1 MVLVEIYIITKT
13 GTLLHKYNLLDSE
26 QTDKDQLVGGFLTA
40 LNGFASGIGFPAGV
54 SLIRSGNLEARF
66 SSGSYVFSVLM
77 IDYFM
82 PLSFMIEPILSGL
95 AREMTEVFENTYK
108 EILILGEKQR
118 IYRAGDFEGFRKE
131 IDVLIDKYGSE
142 TSELYQKLILIEGIY
157 AKVPQ
162 KWLIPLMEKISNGE
176 NILDQLTHEIPEI
189 YHNQMR
195 KVIRKV
201 NIENRPILD
210 IFALPLLTDI

>member
-1 MVLVEIYIITKT
+1 MVLVEIYIITKP

-26 QTDKDQLVGGFLTA
+26 QSDKDQLVGGFLSA
-40 LNGFASGIGFPAGV
+40 LNGFASEIGFPAGV

-66 SSGSYVFSVLM
+66 SPGEYVFSVLM

-95 AREMTEVFENTYK
+95 AREMTEIFEITY
-108 EILILGEKQR
+108 ENILVLGEKQR
-118 IYRAGDFEGFRKE
+118 IYKAGDFEGFRKE
-131 IDVLIDKYGSE
+131 IDRLIDKYGYE
-142 TSELYQKLILIEGIY
+142 TNELYQKLILIEGLY

-162 KWLIPLMEKISNGE
+162 KWILPLMEKISDGE
-176 NILDQLTHEIPEI
+176 NILNQITKGIPEI
-189 YHNQMR
+189 YHDQMR
-195 KVIRKV
+195 KVIQKV
-201 NIENRPILD
+201 NIENKPILD